1 MGDSAFSKDEDPSE
15 NKNENPKDSEENNL
29 FEIDPEET
37 PPKLPLPFVAYKG
50 VSVTFLERFKERML
64 AVFTYFIQ
72 DTAPL
77 KGRVEEIIPKVQET
91 LEALHK
97 VDEHILKTC
106 EKNPK
111 VKPFQSI
118 IIQPLIDRARKIN
131 KRWQNNAMHLRVK
144 AFDETKQWMEE
155 SEYWIDF
162 YWNKSIDE
170 LLSSLRESMQ
180 KEALKRVDRDIKIIQ
195 DYEQQTFEKLN
206 VGASDKQHLKDLLE
220 ELLLKPIATLGALK
234 HSKEDLNLEE
244 IDLWNKELD
253 EKRQRLFNETL
264 AIIDAVVHDYKP
276 EFAIEEDHHHLI
288 DVIERINVL
297 ENRLRLLQ
305 EAIAR
310 NKDSS
315 VDEPLKELVLIIQNE
330 IHSLSLDLR
339 LPQSL
344 FERLEKAEATLTEIL
359 KKHM

>member
-1 MGDSAFSKDEDPSE
+1 MGDSAFFKDEDPSE
-15 NKNENPKDSEENNL
+15 KNENRADSEENNL
-29 FEIDPEET
+29 LELDPVAT

-64 AVFTYFIQ
+64 AVFTYFVQ

-77 KGRVEEIIPKVQET
+77 KGRVEEILPKVQET
-91 LEALHK
+91 VGALHK
-97 VDEHILKTC
+97 VNEHIIKTC

-111 VKPFQSI
+111 IKPFQTI
-118 IIQPLIDRARKIN
+118 IIQPLIDRAQKIN

-144 AFDETKQWMEE
+144 AFDETKQWSEE

-162 YWNKSIDE
+162 YWNKSIDD
-170 LLSSLRESMQ
+170 LLSSLKENLQ
-180 KEALKRVDRDIKIIQ
+180 KDALKRVDRDIKIIQ

-220 ELLLKPIATLGALK
+220 ELLLKPIASLGALK
-234 HSKEDLNLEE
+234 HLKEELSLEE

-253 EKRQRLFNETL
+253 EKRQKLFNETL

-288 DVIERINVL
+288 DVIERINIL

-305 EAIAR
+305 EAMSK
-310 NKDSS
+310 NKDSNAQES
-315 VDEPLKELVLIIQNE
+315 LKEFVLIIQNE

-344 FERLEKAEATLTEIL
+344 FERLEKAEATLKEIL
-359 KKHM
+359 KRHQ